1 MFKKYALEI
10 YIAFAISSIIAI
22 IMMYN
27 VFHLDN
33 TFIFFFGFSTFLFI
47 PLGMI
52 IAYIIYK
59 KAQNSFKNHAL
70 IYASRSNKLL
80 YESKLSLTLFKEEEI
95 NTNPSEDVEEEYV
108 DKAREIGKKAKEL
121 LIAIIVVS
129 IYIGLKLFARAGSFD
144 FLVIELIACVIA
156 GFYFLYFIIFT
167 IDILTQKDE
176 EILFNKEKIQAIK
189 DFDEVDDSIQI
200 TDYKI
205 YEKEMF
211 IQIPLENKTTYAL
224 ISKNKLFV
232 ISLNK
237 EQIKNR
243 DELNKNEETKK
254 KEYKMLFK
262 TFDVKKYIIKKKD
275 IVDVLKIVREE
286 CLNK

>member
-10 YIAFAISSIIAI
+10 YFAFAISSIIAI

-121 LIAIIVVS
+121 LIAIIVASV
-129 IYIGLKLFARAGSFD
+129 YIGLKLFARAGSFN

-167 IDILTQKDE
+167 IDILT
-176 EILFNKEKIQAIK
+176 
-189 DFDEVDDSIQI
+189 
-200 TDYKI
+200 
-205 YEKEMF
+205 
-211 IQIPLENKTTYAL
+211 
-224 ISKNKLFV
+224 
-232 ISLNK
+232 
-237 EQIKNR
+237 
-243 DELNKNEETKK
+243 KK
-254 KEYKMLFK
+254 M
-262 TFDVKKYIIKKKD
+262 KKYYLIKKRYKQ
-275 IVDVLKIVREE
+275 LKI
-286 CLNK
+286 LMK